1 VAGGREDQAEADE
14 GDEAEAEADPGSPV
28 REVTMDE
35 LDRGAARVVRTVRAG
50 EVAVITKHG
59 RPVAMILSVP
69 LAADALPPEVLG
81 SRWRELEAAFA
92 RREWRRSISALLH
105 ARWY

>member
-28 REVTMDE
+28 REV
-35 LDRGAARVVRTVRAG
+35 
-50 EVAVITKHG
+50 
-59 RPVAMILSVP
+59 
-69 LAADALPPEVLG
+69 G